1 MIAGNEIRGGNGPK
15 LFVTNSN
22 SRNSNP
28 ISIAVPWLLTTK
40 VTAPAR
46 MPFYI
51 DRPQLIER
59 IERIGCPIVV
69 LRAPGGFGKTTLL
82 SEIFHFERERGNLAA
97 WLTLDEN
104 DTREGVELY
113 LTYAFERAGLQ
124 VAAPSDTDEYGLEQ
138 LAHEIESGGEDCLV
152 VIDEV
157 ERLEQDAVDTLD
169 YFLHRIPD
177 NLRVVLGLRNNPGLD
192 LSAAVLEGRAIVVG
206 AEELRFS
213 KSETDTF
220 FDGSLSSR
228 QLAAVIEHT
237 RGWPVALGF
246 CRIMRND
253 LERPIAIDELLE
265 NLADDEGSAV
275 NWLGTRLLRNIR
287 EDDREFLLD
296 LAQFDWIEPAMVD
309 DALGRNDTGHRLVE
323 LAALRGLL
331 HQLGTGTDRWQLHP
345 LLKEVCGIERR
356 RENPDRYLELHR
368 AIAAAMIERGHLLLA
383 VRHASEA
390 RDWDLVGDALLQAGG
405 LRLWLREGM
414 TRLGAAERF
423 LTDEVVKRFPRLELL
438 RCRLLVH
445 RSRLIEARA
454 RYENVRTRT
463 DDFAHDRPGG
473 DDSALRAEATIV
485 RAGLTGFGCM
495 PFDKGIVQE
504 LIDCLAHVRGE
515 ESPDPETVGAIATF
529 LVAAYDQGAQ
539 FERGRAFGAEAE
551 AQFLLCNSVHGTMHL
566 ALIEGIGA
574 MAQGR
579 SAEAENHYARAA
591 SIAEQHFPLDANVTQ
606 TVRVLT
612 AELDVEC
619 GRTPLPREGA
629 QRIPVPFRNIAA
641 WLDVYA
647 AANELAVES
656 RFDSA
661 GAEEALNVVEASC
674 DWADSQGLVSVSRH
688 LLTLKIGYLA
698 EAGRVDEAAATWLDA
713 AFPDDIQ
720 SILDLDRYTWR
731 EIEAISCARL
741 RLLVASGELESA
753 RELAGRLSALARDR
767 NLMRTLTR
775 SLALSMILEY
785 RANDTD
791 AAMAHLV
798 EYVNVHAETGFAGA
812 MVRAH
817 ATSRP
822 LLGRLLRTGLER
834 RLKDAAQTLLRK
846 IDSREG
852 STFPDFTVRE
862 REILELLARSRRDKE
877 IARLLGLSVDGVR
890 YHLRNIYRKLGV
902 SRRGEAVSRARTA
915 GIVS

>member
-113 LTYAFERAGLQ
+113 LTYAFERAGLR

-157 ERLEQDAVDTLD
+157 ERLEQDAVDAVD

-265 NLADDEGSAV
+265 NLADEEGTAV

-309 DALGRNDTGHRLVE
+309 DALGRNDTGQRLVE

-331 HQLGTGTDRWQLHP
+331 NQLGTGTDRWQLHP

-414 TRLGAAERF
+414 TRLGAAQRF
-423 LTDEVVKRFPRLELL
+423 LSDEVVKRFPRLELL
-438 RCRLLVH
+438 LCRLLVH

-515 ESPDPETVGAIATF
+515 ESPDPETVGAIATY
-529 LVAAYDQGAQ
+529 LVAAHDQGAQ

-579 SAEAENHYARAA
+579 AAEAESHYARA
-591 SIAEQHFPLDANVTQ
+591 SGIAGQHFPLDANVTQ

-619 GRTPLPREGA
+619 GRAAWPREEA

-661 GAEEALNVVEASC
+661 GTEEALNVVEASC

-688 LLTLKIGYLA
+688 LLTLKVGYLA

-713 AFPDDIQ
+713 AFPDDVQ

-753 RELAGRLSALARDR
+753 RELAGRLSALARER
-767 NLMRTLTR
+767 NLIRTLTR
-775 SLALSMILEY
+775 SLALSMILEH

-798 EYVNVHAETGFAGA
+798 EYVHVHAETGFAGA

-817 ATSRP
+817 TTSRP

-834 RLKDAAQTLLRK
+834 RLKDAAQSLLGK